1 MIESGKTYERAIIER
16 YIQIQKGR
24 ADFEREEMGDEF
36 DDEDYKNYFMCPIT
50 LRQLRLLEDG
60 TIWMKPN

>member
-1 MIESGKTYERAIIER
+1 MQEPVMIESGKTYEKAIIER

-50 LRQLRLLEDG
+50 LR
-60 TIWMKPN
+60 